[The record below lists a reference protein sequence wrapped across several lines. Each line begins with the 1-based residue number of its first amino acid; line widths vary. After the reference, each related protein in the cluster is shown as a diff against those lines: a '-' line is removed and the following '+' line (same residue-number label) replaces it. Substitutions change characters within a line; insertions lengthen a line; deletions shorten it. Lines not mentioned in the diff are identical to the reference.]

1 LVLLQDYSQNFIFL
15 VFLARPL
22 LHSDFI
28 SVLFPFSRMQTT
40 ARPGLLPDVVVPPRG
55 VGPLLPEVAAIPADV
70 GDLHS
75 DVWNLLRDPNLF
87 KEFLSLIW
95 RVFSLCWSR

>member
-1 LVLLQDYSQNFIFL
+1 MATGHGVVVSLLQ
-15 VFLARPL
+15 
-22 LHSDFI
+22 
-28 SVLFPFSRMQTT
+28 
-40 ARPGLLPDVVVPPRG
+40 GVVVHLRG
-55 VGPLLPEVAAIPADV
+55 VGRLLPEVAGIPADV
-70 GDLHS
+70 GDLHG

>member
-1 LVLLQDYSQNFIFL
+1 
-15 VFLARPL
+15 
-22 LHSDFI
+22 
-28 SVLFPFSRMQTT
+28 MQTI
-40 ARPGLLPDVVVPPRG
+40 ARPGILPDVVVPLRG
-55 VGPLLPEVAAIPADV
+55 VGPLLLEVAAIPADV
-70 GDLHS
+70 DDLNG